1 MGWYTKIR
9 LAWGHG
15 VFIISS
21 AAFILSLGTLGV
33 KLLTGSHGEPGT
45 MSPFQVACL
54 PSIVCWFVCSV
65 ANGSD
70 WKKLWG
76 GSSTVMLYT
85 ILRAILGAGALVLYY
100 LSIEYLPLKDAVTLF
115 FCSPAL
121 AALAEWVINRE
132 SLSASVIIGGTFTIL
147 GVFFVTQPGCFHKL
161 GEATEIESGLA
172 PGRSGGM
179 LLAILA
185 ATCNAGAFVAI
196 RMLQGAQT
204 TLTLT
209 WWYHL
214 VVASVTLVPMLLGH
228 PSQVVWR
235 PSYPQLGLLAGITI
249 TQLSG
254 QFLLNRGFKLMT
266 ATRGSAINVMQVL
279 WSYLWEILIL
289 KESLNAVSAMGGVC
303 VMAGVLIVSSN
314 APPHVSSR
322 ERAEAA
328 FARASSGEDP
338 KYTTLPTHDT
348 QETAP
353 LLDNG
358 NDSQEMQ
365 PSPRVLQPSQ
375 SHHSG
380 PPNPNGQAGFIPGS
394 SQ

>member
-1 MGWYTKIR
+1 
-9 LAWGHG
+9 
-15 VFIISS
+15 
-21 AAFILSLGTLGV
+21 
-33 KLLTGSHGEPGT
+33 
-45 MSPFQVACL
+45 MSPFQVACF
-54 PSIVCWFVCSV
+54 PSIICWCICSV
-65 ANGSD
+65 ANGSE
-70 WKKLWG
+70 WKNLWE
-76 GSSTVMLYT
+76 GSSTVMFYT
-85 ILRAILGAGALVLYY
+85 VLRAVLGAGALVLYY

-132 SLSASVIIGGTFTIL
+132 SLSTSVIVGGTFTIL
-147 GVFFVTQPGCFHKL
+147 GVFFVTQPGCIHKL
-161 GEATEIESGLA
+161 GATEMGGSSA

-214 VVASVTLVPMLLGH
+214 VVASVTLVPLLLGY
-228 PSQVVWR
+228 PSQVVLL
-235 PSYPQLGLLAGITI
+235 PSAPQCALLIGVTI
-249 TQLSG
+249 TQLTG

-266 ATRGSAINVMQVL
+266 ATRGSAINVLQVL
-279 WSYLWEILIL
+279 WSYLWEVLIL

-314 APPHVSSR
+314 APPHVSTT
-322 ERAEAA
+322 ECLEAA
-328 FARASSGEDP
+328 FSRASSVENP
-338 KYTTLPTHDT
+338 KYSTLPTYDT

-358 NDSQEMQ
+358 TGAHRQQ
-365 PSPRVLQPSQ
+365 PSPSQ
-375 SHHSG
+375 ALLPNQFIPSG
-380 PPNPNGQAGFIPGS
+380 PPTPHGQAGLMPDGS
-394 SQ
+394 VQ